1 MVNMKVVD
9 LATLYN
15 FEKGYIGFF
24 FIDFEIHE
32 CQL

>member
-1 MVNMKVVD
+1 MKIVD

-15 FEKGYIGFF
+15 FQKGYIGFF
-24 FIDFEIHE
+24 TTEFAKEA